1 MDTFGLDLRGG
12 VRPPNQLDYHLKA
25 FACRQTVERGGLG
38 PLAHFKYIVN
48 ALWGTDN
55 EKFTFV
61 WHDQLDEMAEA
72 FCTQEFVEVAGHA
85 SSSKSGLAAAY
96 CNVSVI
102 ADPMGV
108 KCLIGTTTKAGAD
121 GRILGSIKRMISAL
135 PANTLRYTKAGIVE
149 ACIQNFPPDRGMEL
163 VASNKEKERAAAD
176 RIRGQ
181 KAPRMIVVADEGTG
195 VADGFYDTYF
205 SNIQPSNENAQL
217 IVLFNFDNISS
228 RAGQMA
234 EPVDE
239 EGNKSWGN
247 VSVDVSMWDI
257 EWQGIRGVCIHLD
270 ALQSEN
276 WLHHLAHPHSDENVH
291 PFALKWQSIQA
302 KIDAGETDTVA
313 WWRDIRSFPA
323 PMGIG
328 QGGFVSLSELTSH
341 RAFEHVDPTDWQTP
355 PTLFHGLDPA
365 WKAGGD
371 NVVLT
376 DVTAGTLRTGDF
388 VINLASQNYVPLDA
402 NNKVRDPVY
411 QIADYCGSR
420 CNQAG
425 NNRANLGFDSTND
438 AFSQV
443 FNAEFGRAAYA
454 VPFGGA
460 ASENRHGRRGPND
473 TPPPMANEIYA
484 NRVSE
489 LHGVFVAFLR
499 AGRIRGL
506 DPKSKLVK
514 QMTSRRWKDRV
525 YAGGKARELIEPKP
539 EYKGRTGGES
549 PDELDSYLVALQTVI
564 ARLRVTADSK
574 PTSEADRAH
583 KRWLKNR
590 QMKEGVRSIG
600 AHKATSRR
608 SLNYSQFRQR

>member
-1 MDTFGLDLRGG
+1 MEEVTQGLQWFGFEGRSKGSS
-12 VRPPNQLDYHLKA
+12 RPVTQLDIHLAA
-25 FACRQTVERGGLG
+25 FAQRKTIEEGFLG
-38 PLAHFKYIVN
+38 PTAHFKWICN
-48 ALWGTDN
+48 ALWGPDN
-55 EKFTFV
+55 ERFHLV
-61 WHDQLDEMAEA
+61 WHDNLDEMADA
-72 FCTQEFVEVAGHA
+72 FCNEQFVLVAGHA
-85 SSSKSGLAAAY
+85 SSGKSALAAAY
-96 CNVSVI
+96 CNVNVI
-102 ADPMGV
+102 ADPMRV
-108 KCLIGTTTKAGAD
+108 KALIGTTTKAGAD
-121 GRILGSIKRMISAL
+121 GRILGSIKRMIGAL
-135 PANTLRYTKAGIVE
+135 PPNTLRYTKAGVVE
-149 ACIQNFPPDRGMEL
+149 ACIPSFPPDRGMEL

-176 RIRGQ
+176 RIRGL

-205 SNIQPSNENAQL
+205 SNVQPANENAQL
-217 IVLFNFDNISS
+217 IVLFNFDNTTS

-234 EPVDE
+234 EPID
-239 EGNKSWGN
+239 GWG
-247 VSVDVSMWDI
+247 SVTVEDAVWPI
-257 EWQGIRGVCIHLD
+257 KWQGISGKCVHID
-270 ALQSEN
+270 ALKSAN
-276 WLHHLAHPHSDENVH
+276 WVEQRTVHSFE
-291 PFALKWQSIQA
+291 LKFEAIQA

-443 FNAEFGRAAYA
+443 FLTEFGRAAYA

-574 PTSEADRAH
+574 PTSETDRAH

-608 SLNYSQFRQR
+608 SLSYSQFRQRPH

>member
-1 MDTFGLDLRGG
+1 MEDLNWYGFEGRAKGG
-12 VRPPNQLDYHLKA
+12 ARPVTQADIHLAA
-25 FACRQTVERGGLG
+25 FAQRRTIEDGFLG
-38 PLAHFKYIVN
+38 PTGHFEWLCN
-48 ALWGTDN
+48 HFWGPDN
-55 EKFTFV
+55 ERFHLV
-61 WHDQLDEMAEA
+61 WHSQMYEMARA
-72 FCTQEFVEVAGHA
+72 FCEEEFVEVSGHA
-85 SSSKSGLAAAY
+85 SSSKSLCAAAY
-96 CNVSVI
+96 STINVV
-102 ADPMGV
+102 ADPYGV
-108 KCLIGTTTKAGAD
+108 KVIIGTTTKAGAD
-121 GRILGSIKRMISAL
+121 GRILGSIKRLISAL
-135 PANTLRYTKAGIVE
+135 PPNTLRYTKAGIVE
-149 ACIQNFPPDRGMEL
+149 ACVDNFPPDRGMEL

-181 KAPRMIVVADEGTG
+181 KAPRMIVIADEGTG

-205 SNIQPSNENAQL
+205 SNIEIGNENPQL

-239 EGNKSWGN
+239 EGNKSWGL
-247 VSVDVSMWDI
+247 VTVEDEVWPI
-257 EWQGIRGVCIHLD
+257 QYQGIKGVCVHLD
-270 ALQSEN
+270 GLKSEN
-276 WLHHLAHPHSDENVH
+276 WVKGENVH
-291 PFALKWQSIQA
+291 PFALKRESIQA

-388 VINLASQNYVPLDA
+388 VINLSSQNYVPLDA

-574 PTSEADRAH
+574 PTSETDRAH

-608 SLNYSQFRQR
+608 SLSYSQFRQRPH